1 MKKLFAF
8 WKRIPRQARAIIY
21 FSCILLCIAI
31 ILVLSKIPSYTAEM
45 QYRRLEK
52 QHMIGPAK
60 ILGTETLPNGS
71 TKLLVAQSDTE
82 LMLYR
87 YWVDDYTNYNSTY
100 NSTDLVC
107 RKKNGKLTILAAG
120 GNHPSYSHYNSFTL
134 PIILFD
140 EYPAAVRAE
149 VEFDLFFGDYTDPQW
164 TIPYEKHFNLEAT
177 RTNEGYFCFLI
188 QYKAYTNVKYSAM
201 LNDLAS
207 ISAGNY
213 TNSNVIKYTPIPVT
227 VHLYDKNN
235 QLIVDQIIYFQHPG
249 QDLLQK

>member
-8 WKRIPRQARAIIY
+8 WKRIPRPTRTIIY
-21 FSCILLCIAI
+21 FACILLCMAI
-31 ILVLSKIPSYTAEM
+31 IIVLSKIPSYTAEM

-60 ILGTETLPNGS
+60 ILGTETLSGGS
-71 TKLLVAQSDTE
+71 AKLLVAKSDTE

-87 YWVDDYTNYNSTY
+87 YWIGDYVDY

-107 RKKNGKLTILAAG
+107 RKKHGDLTILAAG
-120 GNHPSYSHYNSFTL
+120 GNHHSYSHYNSFTL

-149 VEFDLFFGDYTDPQW
+149 IEFHLFFGDYTDANF

-177 RTNEGYFCFLI
+177 RTNEGYFCFPI
-188 QYKAYTNVKYSAM
+188 EYKAYTNVKYSSM

-207 ISAGNY
+207 ISAGY
-213 TNSNVIKYTPIPVT
+213 YNSSEVIKYTPIPVT
-227 VHLYDKNN
+227 VHLYDEND
-235 QLIVDQIIYFQHPG
+235 QLIVDEIIYFRTIDD
-249 QDLLQK
+249 DLTRP